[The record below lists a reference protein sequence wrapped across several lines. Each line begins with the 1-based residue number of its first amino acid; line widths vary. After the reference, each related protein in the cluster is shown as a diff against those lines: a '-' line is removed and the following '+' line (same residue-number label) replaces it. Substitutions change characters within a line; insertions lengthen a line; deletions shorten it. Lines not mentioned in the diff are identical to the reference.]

1 MNIAEN
7 KLLNWK
13 IRLRNSRRRKKKTI
27 NRNCKEKLRDMKI
40 ERELLISR

>member
-13 IRLRNSRRRKKKTI
+13 IRLRNSRGRKKKTI
-27 NRNCKEKLRDMKI
+27 NRNYKEKLRDMKI